1 MENNKLV
8 RVCVHDGMFHA
19 DEVVALAIIM
29 IAFGKDNVEYTR
41 SRNSNDFISADF
53 VVDEGGLYDGVK
65 FFDHHQIDFHM
76 VHEGTDIQYASA
88 GLVWDRFCPTIAC
101 RYLKNVN
108 MPRTNKFYTYVVNDL
123 ILGIDAVDNGQFKD
137 SDSIHQNTLSSI
149 VKTFNVDNYITNCE
163 EQNSAFEQVVDFVC
177 QYLHKFFENVAHAI
191 YDEDIVLNAYSVAKN
206 GIMILSKFIPSWKN
220 VLLRVDAE
228 HKVKVC
234 LVEAKPGEWSITS
247 ALKEANSMEP
257 LCPSPLFLR
266 GVDKS
271 DGATLRS
278 GVFTFVHKTGYTG
291 GFRAATTEEAIEV
304 AEKWIELSDKPLLQR
319 NKKAD

>member
-29 IAFGKDNVEYTR
+29 LAFGKDNVEYTR
-41 SRNSNDFISADF
+41 SRNFNGFVGADY
-53 VVDEGGLYDGVK
+53 VVDEGGMYDGVK

-76 VHEGTDIQYASA
+76 KHEGTDIRYASA
-88 GLVWDRFCPTIAC
+88 GLVWDNLSHAIAL
-101 RYLKNVN
+101 RYLRNTDMRKIC
-108 MPRTNKFYTYVVNDL
+108 KFYTYVIDDL

-137 SDSIHQNTLSSI
+137 SNSIHQNTLSSI
-149 VKTFNVDNYITNCE
+149 VKTFNVDNYIVYCE
-163 EQNSAFEQVVDFVC
+163 EQNSAFAQVVEFTY
-177 QYLHKFFENVAHAI
+177 QYLHKFFENTAHAI
-191 YDEDIVLNAYSVAKN
+191 YDEDIVLNAYAVVKN
-206 GIMILSKFIPSWKN
+206 GVMILPKFIPSWKN

-234 LVEAKPGEWSITS
+234 LVEAQPGEWSITS

-271 DGATLRS
+271 DNAMLQS
-278 GVFTFVHKTGYTG
+278 GVFTFVHKTGFTG
-291 GFRAATTEEAIEV
+291 GFSAATTKDAIEV
-304 AEKWIELSDKPLLQR
+304 AEKWIELSDK
-319 NKKAD
+319 